1 MKNIGLYNDELSVPR
16 KEDVEAVKDAKQD
29 KITATG
35 ILKGDGSGAIEAAVA
50 DEDYATCT
58 NLFNGNLSGSLL
70 TYGALLKGAKSSL
83 GENSFA
89 EGESY
94 ASGDNAHSEGIL
106 CYASGNYSH
115 AEGISSESSGESSHA
130 ENDNAIASGK
140 SSHAEG
146 YLTRAN
152 HYCQHVE
159 GEYNIEDNSTATAN
173 ERGNYIHI
181 AGNGIARGG
190 TRSNAHTLDWSGN
203 AWFAGDV
210 YVGST
215 SGKNRDDGSKKLITA
230 DEVPTLSDTAALA
243 LGTASAGT
251 STEASRADHVHPS
264 EIFVATYGTT
274 TYAEVDNAFKAG
286 KVLFAKNSS
295 DDLAQ
300 YTTYI
305 DLGTEQQYIFS
316 FTAMPTSGTWRIS
329 STNVWTQEG
338 EAYVPNTTTINN
350 KALSSNITLTADDVS
365 AIPSTLTGTVGQVL
379 TKTASG
385 QMWSTNEPDIF
396 IATYGTTTFDEIET
410 AYYDHKAVLCTN
422 GKYTA
427 ELAFISSSDAV
438 FSFVIGSSLGQWKIG
453 TTTGGSWV
461 NDGITVVSAS
471 TTINGK
477 DLYSNITLG
486 AMYSATLTS
495 AGWTTSGD
503 WKTQTVTVTGLKATY
518 NAAPFVD
525 VSLTGTD
532 ATGDAE
538 LAAAWLGISE
548 TLIADTA
555 ANSITVKF
563 PATVDTPTANIPI
576 TITTYD

>member
-274 TYAEVDNAFKAG
+274 TF
-286 KVLFAKNSS
+286 
-295 DDLAQ
+295 
-300 YTTYI
+300 
-305 DLGTEQQYIFS
+305 
-316 FTAMPTSGTWRIS
+316 
-329 STNVWTQEG
+329 
-338 EAYVPNTTTINN
+338 
-350 KALSSNITLTADDVS
+350 
-365 AIPSTLTGTVGQVL
+365 
-379 TKTASG
+379 
-385 QMWSTNEPDIF
+385 NEIK
-396 IATYGTTTFDEIET
+396 T

-422 GKYTA
+422 GNYTA
-427 ELAFISSSDAV
+427 ELVFISSSFAV
-438 FSFVIGSSLGQWKIG
+438 FSFGLGSSLGQWIIG

-461 NDGITVVSAS
+461 NKSIDVVSAS

-486 AMYSATLTS
+486 AMYSATLTAS
-495 AGWTTSGD
+495 GWTTSD
-503 WKTQTVTVTGLKATY
+503 NWKTQTVTVSGLKASY

-538 LAAAWLGISE
+538 LAAAWAA
-548 TLIADTA
+548 IATTAIASTA

-563 PATVDTPTANIPI
+563 PATVDTPTTNIPI
-576 TITTYD
+576 KITTYD